1 MEIDQSINQSVIWHG
16 LNSNKIEPT
25 WTRYAESF
33 QVQEDSI
40 HTYTLGNM
48 YVCILC
54 LLDEVE
60 PRTIVVK
67 IERGSNNRKIP
78 E

>member
-40 HTYTLGNM
+40 YTYTLGNL
-48 YVCILC
+48 YVCMFIGRSRATY
-54 LLDEVE
+54 DSSEAGK
-60 PRTIVVK
+60 R
-67 IERGSNNRKIP
+67 
-78 E
+78 